1 MGTIRELK
9 NPSTGQATYQALVRK
24 GGHALTRTFG
34 PDKKAAAKWVAD
46 VEAAIRIN
54 SPLTPFN
61 REDWLPQSPA
71 KKRLTVNMMGDVMPE
86 PNEGWTMA
94 KALAHYRDT
103 VSVWKACYEQEKTR
117 VKWLTESLGHIKLF
131 RLTAQHVQQHID
143 ARKDAGKSGATLRLE
158 VQQIRAMWKHARKAK
173 PHGWGLDL
181 GMVHP
186 CSGLTLPPVAPP
198 RDRRLHDADQEMGT
212 PAEEQALRTAL
223 AQGLDGE
230 EMVDIYDLALLTGMR
245 RSEIVSLTRE
255 EIRQARGVWTA
266 TKAKHKTRRKGHI
279 RRVVLCSEAA
289 TILRRRG
296 VGLEPT
302 DRLFTLSA
310 TQVYTRFAAARHAA
324 EVSGLR
330 WHDLR
335 HEGISRMADAGLTL
349 GELQAQSGHRSAQM
363 LLRYTNAKPRD
374 IAAKL
379 G

>member
-1 MGTIRELK
+1 MGTIRELV
-9 NPSTGQATYQALVRK
+9 NPRTGQTSYQALVRRA
-24 GGHALTRTFG
+24 GHSLTRSFG

-71 KKRLTVNMMGDVMPE
+71 KMRLAVARMGDVMPD

-103 VSVWKACYEQEKTR
+103 VSVWKSCYNQERTR
-117 VKWLTESLGHIKLF
+117 IKLLTESLGHIKLSK
-131 RLTAQHVQQHID
+131 LTAEQIQKHID
-143 ARKDAGKSGATLRLE
+143 ARKAAGKSGATLRLE

-181 GMVHP
+181 GTVHP

-223 AQGLDGE
+223 AKGNDAD

-245 RSEIVSLTRE
+245 RSEVVSLTRD

-266 TKAKHKTRRKGHI
+266 TKTEHKTDEQGHV
-279 RRVVLCSEAA
+279 RCVVLCSEAVA
-289 TILRRRG
+289 ILRRRMT
-296 VGLEPT
+296 GLDPT
-302 DRLFTLSA
+302 DRLFSLSA
-310 TQVYTRFAAARHAA
+310 TQVYTRFATARKLAK
-324 EVSGLR
+324 VTGLR

-335 HEGISRMADAGLTL
+335 HESISRMADAGLTL

-363 LLRYTNAKPRD
+363 LLRYTNAKARD

>member
-9 NPSTGQATYQALVRK
+9 NPSTGQTSYQALVRRA
-24 GGHALTRTFG
+24 GHSLTRTFG
-34 PDKKAAAKWVAD
+34 PDRKAAAKWVAD

-71 KKRLTVNMMGDVMPE
+71 KMRQAVARMGDVMPD

-103 VSVWKACYEQEKTR
+103 VSVWKACYEQEKSR
-117 VKWLTESLGHIKLF
+117 IGFLTASLGHIKLF
-131 RLTAQHVQQHID
+131 KLTSQHVQQHID
-143 ARKDAGKSGATLRLE
+143 ARKAAGKSGATLRLE
-158 VQQIRAMWKHARKAK
+158 VQQIRAMWKHARRAK

-181 GMVHP
+181 SGPHP
-186 CSGLTLPPVAPP
+186 CDGLTLPPVAPP

-212 PAEEQALRTAL
+212 PAEEQALRQAL
-223 AQGLDGE
+223 AAGLDGE

-245 RSEIVSLTRE
+245 RSEVVSLMRD
-255 EIRQARGVWTA
+255 EIRQAQGVWTA
-266 TKAKHKTRRKGHI
+266 TKAKHKTTKTGHV
-279 RRVVLCSEAA
+279 RRVVLCSEAV
-289 TILRRRG
+289 TILRRRMN
-296 VGLEPT
+296 GLDPT
-302 DRLFTLSA
+302 ERLFTLSA
-310 TQVYTRFAAARHAA
+310 TQVYTRFAAARRAA
-324 EVSGLR
+324 KIAGLR

-335 HEGISRMADAGLTL
+335 HEAISRMADAGLTL

-363 LLRYTNAKPRD
+363 LLRYTNAKARD

>member
-1 MGTIRELK
+1 MGTIRELL
-9 NPSTGQATYQALVRK
+9 NPSTGQISYQALVRRA
-24 GGHALTRTFG
+24 GHSLTRTFG
-34 PDKKAAAKWVAD
+34 PDRKAAAKWVAD

-61 REDWLPQSPA
+61 REDWLPQSPTKMRQA
-71 KKRLTVNMMGDVMPE
+71 VARMGDVLPD

-117 VKWLTESLGHIKLF
+117 IKFLTESLGHIKLAK
-131 RLTAQHVQQHID
+131 LTAQHVQQHID
-143 ARKDAGKSGATLRLE
+143 AREKAGKSGATIRLE

-186 CSGLTLPPVAPP
+186 CSGLTLPELAPA
-198 RDRRLHDADQEMGT
+198 RDRRLHDADQEVGIV
-212 PAEEQALRTAL
+212 AEEQALRTAL

-245 RSEIVSLTRE
+245 RSEIVSLKRD
-255 EIRQARGVWTA
+255 EIRTARGIWTA
-266 TKAKHKTRRKGHI
+266 TKTKHKTKKKGHI
-279 RRVVLCSEAA
+279 RRLVLCSEAVA
-289 TILRRRG
+289 ILRRRM
-296 VGLEPT
+296 VGLDPT
-302 DRLFTLSA
+302 DRLFSLSA
-310 TQVYTRFAAARHAA
+310 TQVFTRFAAARTRAK
-324 EVSGLR
+324 VTGLR

-335 HEGISRMADAGLTL
+335 HEAISRMADMGLTL

-363 LLRYTNAKPRD
+363 LLRYTNAKARD